1 MAKVLIVDDSALMR
15 KHLADFLQSSGGFEV
30 LTARNG
36 IEALAALT
44 SFDPDVVTL
53 DINMPEMDGIT
64 CLAQI
69 MVTRPKPVVMVSSIT
84 EAGAEITLQAL
95 SLGAFDFVRKPGG
108 TISLSIDRIHAELLA
123 KICAAASS
131 KVRRSASLRERMAS
145 QRKSLADGGE
155 NSAQHPSSPRGRAGL
170 ILIGVS
176 TGGPGVL
183 EDILPGLPANLPW
196 PVLVAQHMP
205 GSFTCTFARRLD
217 AICRIRVT
225 EVSQQTPLEPGVVYI
240 AKGDADLV
248 VRKRQLGYF
257 ATPVPSS
264 NEYFWHP
271 SVERMVASALDTL
284 PADRLI
290 GVELTGM
297 GNDGVDAMVAPSRAR
312 RPDHRAGR
320 KHERGLWHARRTHPE
335 RRREHRSALA
345 PDRRADH
352 AVAVF
357 GRTKKRIQGEGDPC
371 SCGELR
377 PDDPHPPVLSTDGW
391 IAQFSAPDPALRR
404 RAVRALDSGAKSIDA
419 LIAQLGKETA
429 PSVRSAIFNALA
441 NAATPRAVESL
452 LLQLRS
458 EDAALRNGAID
469 ALQTLPQLVGPHVE
483 RLLADPDPDVR
494 ISAVSI
500 LSALAHPD
508 IPKWLADVVR
518 RDANVNV
525 CAAAVDALAEAGD
538 EAAVEA
544 IAALPQRFPGVP
556 YIAFAVAA
564 AVRRIKGL

>member
-95 SLGAFDFVRKPGG
+95 SLGAFDFVCKPGG

-123 KICAAASS
+123 KIRAAARS
-131 KVRRSASLRERMAS
+131 KVRRSGSLRERMAS
-145 QRKSLADGGE
+145 ERKSLADGGGE
-155 NSAQHPSSPRGRAGL
+155 KSAQHPSSPRGRAGL

-183 EDILPGLPANLPW
+183 EDILPCLPANLPW

-217 AICRIRVT
+217 AIGRIRVT

-248 VRKRQLGYF
+248 VRKRGLGFF

-264 NEYFWHP
+264 TEYFWHP
-271 SVERMVASALDTL
+271 SVQRMVESALDIL

-297 GNDGVDAMVAPSRAR
+297 GNDGVDAMVRLRERGGLTIAQDESTSVVFGMPAELIRRGGATIVLPSHQIAAQLTQWLCPGEPKSAFKGRATRAR
-312 RPDHRAGR
+312 A
-320 KHERGLWHARRTHPE
+320 
-335 RRREHRSALA
+335 
-345 PDRRADH
+345 
-352 AVAVF
+352 
-357 GRTKKRIQGEGDPC
+357 
-371 SCGELR
+371 
-377 PDDPHPPVLSTDGW
+377 
-391 IAQFSAPDPALRR
+391 
-404 RAVRALDSGAKSIDA
+404 
-419 LIAQLGKETA
+419 
-429 PSVRSAIFNALA
+429 A
-441 NAATPRAVESL
+441 N
-452 LLQLRS
+452 
-458 EDAALRNGAID
+458 
-469 ALQTLPQLVGPHVE
+469 
-483 RLLADPDPDVR
+483 
-494 ISAVSI
+494 
-500 LSALAHPD
+500 
-508 IPKWLADVVR
+508 
-518 RDANVNV
+518 
-525 CAAAVDALAEAGD
+525 
-538 EAAVEA
+538 
-544 IAALPQRFPGVP
+544 
-556 YIAFAVAA
+556 
-564 AVRRIKGL
+564 